1 MVVNKRAVVFLS
13 LAMFAM
19 FCLVASPSRAQE
31 ETIDLVEKLEKCT
44 SFHWGTD
51 CLVWIVHYPEDIV
64 DPWVSIEAERQRL
77 GERERE
83 AYRQAFVKDLRMEEC
98 EPFLLT
104 IYNFGLKSLN
114 LKPLSE
120 HLLLEVDG
128 EKLPLAAY
136 DSNFDEPINGILQG
150 LVFFPKVTSKA
161 FTVILSGVYPREMRF
176 SFDSTTLQAEEV
188 KEKKEAV
195 ETSIQ
200 PETIVEDSLTMEEII
215 VELPVSEEIKDAQ
228 KELPPNEESDD
239 SLDEPSSF
247 EDATKYPEEPVI
259 LPPGPDPLLQVQK
272 NSTKSEIDVSLK
284 EILQKI
290 EKETSMT
297 KEEVVTLFVESWI
310 EGDLNT
316 MYELL
321 ASETKRQ
328 YTMEEFEKAAMES
341 NIRWAFKDGYDV
353 TWVSDDKAKI
363 SGIQKMVLIKVER
376 SKILGLVQE
385 RGRWRVVW

>member
-1 MVVNKRAVVFLS
+1 M
-13 LAMFAM
+13 
-19 FCLVASPSRAQE
+19 
-31 ETIDLVEKLEKCT
+31 
-44 SFHWGTD
+44 
-51 CLVWIVHYPEDIV
+51 
-64 DPWVSIEAERQRL
+64 
-77 GERERE
+77 
-83 AYRQAFVKDLRMEEC
+83 
-98 EPFLLT
+98 T

-176 SFDSTTLQAEEV
+176 SFDSTALLAEEV

-247 EDATKYPEEPVI
+247 EDATKHPEEPVI

-272 NSTKSEIDVSLK
+272 NSTKSLSLIHISSAHSSEFDPGTPNPVIHLLEEQKDISKIGGSMRLGSYPCEIKTNTLAYKAYGLSTVYERHRHRWEFNNDYRNRL
-284 EILQKI
+284 
-290 EKETSMT
+290 EKEGLIVSGVCLDGNLVEIVELKDHPWFVGVQFHPEFKSRPTRPHP
-297 KEEVVTLFVESWI
+297 LFASFI
-310 EGDLNT
+310 E
-316 MYELL
+316 
-321 ASETKRQ
+321 
-328 YTMEEFEKAAMES
+328 AA
-341 NIRWAFKDGYDV
+341 IRHSQG
-353 TWVSDDKAKI
+353 
-363 SGIQKMVLIKVER
+363 
-376 SKILGLVQE
+376 
-385 RGRWRVVW
+385 

>member
-1 MVVNKRAVVFLS
+1 
-13 LAMFAM
+13 
-19 FCLVASPSRAQE
+19 
-31 ETIDLVEKLEKCT
+31 
-44 SFHWGTD
+44 
-51 CLVWIVHYPEDIV
+51 
-64 DPWVSIEAERQRL
+64 
-77 GERERE
+77 
-83 AYRQAFVKDLRMEEC
+83 
-98 EPFLLT
+98 
-104 IYNFGLKSLN
+104 
-114 LKPLSE
+114 
-120 HLLLEVDG
+120 
-128 EKLPLAAY
+128 
-136 DSNFDEPINGILQG
+136 
-150 LVFFPKVTSKA
+150 
-161 FTVILSGVYPREMRF
+161 MRF
-176 SFDSTTLQAEEV
+176 SFDSTALQAEEV

-215 VELPVSEEIKDAQ
+215 VELPVSEEKKDA
-228 KELPPNEESDD
+228 KKKLPPKEESVD
-239 SLDEPSSF
+239 LYDEPSSF
-247 EDATKYPEEPVI
+247 EEEAKSPEKPVI

-272 NSTKSEIDVSLK
+272 DPIESEIDISLK